1 MDRNDPSF
9 SCWYT
14 YSILARAAPSGP
26 LQPYSRRA
34 QNIYHRPKIRPEV
47 AHRIFRPAPKQT
59 GQPAAGF
66 ARARQTPRRRQQLAG
81 LFNAWKAAREQLTC
95 LPPPTPG
102 FTSPRGH
109 PPARAPDC
117 RSSCYPK
124 SMLPRAPRRTPHSHA
139 TSCCEGQ
146 QLTAKPSM
154 RCVCTIRFD

>member
-59 GQPAAGF
+59 GQTAAGF

-81 LFNAWKAAREQLTC
+81 LFNAWKAARAPHARTAACCRRQRR
-95 LPPPTPG
+95 G
-102 FTSPRGH
+102 SPRRDH
-109 PPARAPDC
+109 TRRPLARPIAEDLLTVGEC
-117 RSSCYPK
+117 HVDTS
-124 SMLPRAPRRTPHSHA
+124 TSH
-139 TSCCEGQ
+139 
-146 QLTAKPSM
+146 
-154 RCVCTIRFD
+154 